1 MWNPDSLFVNVWR
14 SGYSGANEEIQ
25 DRTLFQSFR
34 LCSPCRDRHYGRRQG
49 HTAEIAIAQ
58 STA

>member
-25 DRTLFQSFR
+25 DRTLFQNFR
-34 LCSPCRDRHYGRRQG
+34 LRAPGCYCHYGRRQRY
-49 HTAEIAIAQ
+49 AA
-58 STA
+58 